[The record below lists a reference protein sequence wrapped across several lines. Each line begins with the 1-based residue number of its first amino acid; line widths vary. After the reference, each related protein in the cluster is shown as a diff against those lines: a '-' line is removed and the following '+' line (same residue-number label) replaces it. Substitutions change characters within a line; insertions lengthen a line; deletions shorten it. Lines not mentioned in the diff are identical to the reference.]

1 MTWILTHTGI
11 KFDLLA
17 PTPAMI
23 DQRDIAH
30 ALSNLCRFNGHTH
43 THYSVAEH
51 SIRVAQIVPVQ
62 FQLAALLHDA
72 TEAYVGDMVRPL
84 KQVMPDFRK
93 VEKRI
98 WQAICERFDMPEI
111 LHTTVHAADM
121 TLLATERRDLMPDH
135 PGQWHC
141 LQGITPLKA
150 RIVPCNAVTAEVQFL
165 TLLMEL
171 LASTHRAKVQ
181 GGAA

>member
-11 KFDLLA
+11 KFDLLE
-17 PTPAMI
+17 PTADMI
-23 DQRDIAH
+23 HPRDIAH
-30 ALSNLCRFNGHTH
+30 ALSQLCRFNGHTH
-43 THYSVAEH
+43 KHYSVAEH

-62 FQLAALLHDA
+62 YQLVALLHDA

-84 KQVMPDFRK
+84 KQVMPEFRT

-98 WQAICERFDMPEI
+98 WQAICERFDLPEI
-111 LHTTVHAADM
+111 LPTSVHAADM
-121 TLLATERRDLMPDH
+121 TLLATERRDLMPEH
-135 PGQWHC
+135 PGQWDC
-141 LQGITPLKA
+141 LQGVTPLTA

-171 LASTHRAKVQ
+171 LATTHRAKVQ